1 MLSSQNCFGGTVTAL
16 RSLIDGLAEDFPELS
31 CGTVSSAA
39 NGSFIMCSLRVSPEI
54 GRAVLTRR

>member
-1 MLSSQNCFGGTVTAL
+1 MTAL